1 MWDSFV
7 LLKDVIAQGG
17 RITLNGGDYE
27 LPGPKGIT
35 YLFTSAIGEIFV
47 RGVLLEDEDDA

>member
-1 MWDSFV
+1 